1 MLSSISL
8 PAVEPCQPSVVTVF
22 SEDFKRHRPKVPM
35 AQRKPKRRLAWTSH
49 NFFHSFLTTKH
60 GCTWSTSHRLGEKD
74 SLIPCLFM
82 PQLLTHKD
90 FCSLQK
96 ALFATVDVQARV
108 GAREKNAAHV
118 SPLVSTRSGPKL
130 RRARRHLAADI
141 DEEIARE
148 FKVSGDRGTRLL
160 LTQG

>member
-74 SLIPCLFM
+74 SLIPCPSKPLLQLTGLPVLCRPCSRRLTSRLESALARRTPRMFHHLC
-82 PQLLTHKD
+82 QLAAGRNFAELDDTWLLT
-90 FCSLQK
+90 L
-96 ALFATVDVQARV
+96 
-108 GAREKNAAHV
+108 
-118 SPLVSTRSGPKL
+118 TRKL
-130 RRARRHLAADI
+130 LENLR
-141 DEEIARE
+141 
-148 FKVSGDRGTRLL
+148 
-160 LTQG
+160 